1 MKLFLVVAMLLLPVA
16 GWGASEWYVIES
28 TGKKCVSNEGPSYMI
43 GLMKSLGQSY
53 KVVDEQSQNG
63 KQVKVRLTINDGFQT
78 AVLTY
83 YRIKSLCQSEVAAM
97 KRANDTELSKYR

>member
-1 MKLFLVVAMLLLPVA
+1 MKLFLMLLLLSIPVA
-16 GWGASEWYVIES
+16 GWGASEWYIIES
-28 TGKKCVSNEGPSYMI
+28 TGKKCVSDEGPSHMM

-63 KQVKVRLTINDGFQT
+63 KPIKVRLTINDGFQT

-97 KRANDTELSKYR
+97 KRANDTELNKYR